1 MNEQQR
7 ADALVRSIDW
17 LIRGAQ
23 EEQARQQDEELRSL
37 VDVAAARR
45 QVAIDAGK
53 RSVDHESTAWQRLSD
68 KLDSRGNDN
77 DGNQDKDA
85 DGDMRDI
92 IAARRRVSEDILELA
107 ERHREEVWR
116 RVQEKVAN
124 RRPKKRGIFSFLE
137 SIFRDPSLERALQAE
152 DSRNAQRVRTS
163 SGSLNRLRVR
173 MRLDPGNHGPTVH

>member
-7 ADALVRSIDW
+7 AEALVRSIDW

-45 QVAIDAGK
+45 QVATDAGK
-53 RSVDHESTAWQRLSD
+53 RSVDHESDAWRRLSD
-68 KLDSRGNDN
+68 KLDSRGNDD
-77 DGNQDKDA
+77 DGHQDKDQ
-85 DGDMRDI
+85 DSDMRDI
-92 IAARRRVSEDILELA
+92 IAARRRVSEDVLELA

-124 RRPKKRGIFSFLE
+124 HRPKKKGIFSFLE
-137 SIFRDPSLERALQAE
+137 SIFRDPALERALNAE
-152 DSRNAQRVRTS
+152 DSRNAKRVRLS

-173 MRLDPGNHGPTVH
+173 LRLDPGNHTTTAH